1 VTWLAGMPITCGEFK
16 NRPDNVLFIK
26 VAHGHVVFF
35 YFPGVFNIPE
45 HILKYTQEKQKQGM
59 CVCVCQENL
68 KKKMKKPIS
77 MSQGGIRASSS

>member
-1 VTWLAGMPITCGEFK
+1 MPITCGEFK